1 MTCKSC
7 ENLGTT
13 CSNCRIIGL
22 VEASS
27 LGTPE
32 AKALRASV
40 SDAEVARVM
49 ARVREPESE
58 TSRED

>member
-1 MTCKSC
+1 MGIK
-7 ENLGTT
+7 E
-13 CSNCRIIGL
+13 L

-40 SDAEVARVM
+40 SDEQARRIVER
-49 ARVREPESE
+49 ARELEQENP
-58 TSRED
+58 DG